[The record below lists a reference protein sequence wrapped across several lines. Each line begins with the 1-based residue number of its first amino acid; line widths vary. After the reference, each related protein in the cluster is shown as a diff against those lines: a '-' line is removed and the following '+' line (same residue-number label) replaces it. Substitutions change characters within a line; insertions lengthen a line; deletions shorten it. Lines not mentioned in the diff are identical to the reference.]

1 MANIQLLDCTLRDGA
16 YINNSEFGIPA
27 LKGIIKHLQDARIG
41 IIECGWLK
49 DVQHKAGS
57 SYFHQPDDVAPYLLE
72 KKDSVTYVAMID
84 YNRYN
89 DAILTEHDG
98 KSIDAIRVVF
108 PHGKHREGIKIGE
121 RIKQKGYKVFYQAAN
136 TLAYSDE
143 DLIKLAHDMNRI
155 KPVALS
161 IVDTF
166 GAMYED
172 DLVRIFTIL
181 DKHLDKSIQLGFHAH
196 NNQQLA
202 FALSSTFVELAEES
216 ERDSIADSSLCGMG
230 RGAGNT
236 TTELMASYLNRKH
249 HKNYDM
255 NEILDAIDMYMSE
268 SQEKYIWGYSIPYFI
283 AGLYQ
288 CHVNNIAYLQKNH
301 RTNARDMSNIIASM
315 SQNER
320 RAYDYDL
327 LEKRYMENQG
337 RIIDDSSA
345 LRALREQFADRSV
358 LLLAPGKTIITEK
371 EKILA
376 LIRKEHPIV
385 IAVNAVHKDYNCD
398 YIAFINSVRY
408 QYAKDVY
415 GTIFA
420 KNRKIL
426 LSNIK
431 TEAEDDELVINFNS
445 VIKRGWEH
453 FDNAV
458 ICVLRL
464 LQKLD
469 IADVLLAGFDGFK
482 TAYNESYADSSLP
495 TLNPNGKWDELN
507 DEIKDMFK
515 DFVLSSKDRMH
526 ITFITESI
534 FSKVLEQ
541 KNER

>member
-1 MANIQLLDCTLRDGA
+1 MSIQLLDCTLRDGA
-16 YINNSEFGIPA
+16 YINNSDFGNPA
-27 LKGIIKHLQDARIG
+27 LKGIIKHLQDARVE

-49 DVQHKAGS
+49 DAPHKAGS
-57 SYFHQPDDVAPYLLE
+57 SYFHLPKDADSYILE
-72 KKDSVTYVAMID
+72 KKSSAIYVAMID
-84 YNRYN
+84 YNRY
-89 DAILTEHDG
+89 DDSALPQCDG

-108 PHGKHREGIKIGE
+108 PHGKHDEGIAIGN
-121 RIKQKGYKVFYQAAN
+121 RIAQKGYKVFYQAAN

-143 DLIKLAHDMNRI
+143 DLAALAEAMNKA
-155 KPVALS
+155 KPVAVS

-181 DKHLDKSIQLGFHAH
+181 DKRLDNSIKIGFHAH

-202 FALSSTFVELAEES
+202 FALSSTFVELAEKS
-216 ERDSIADSSLCGMG
+216 GRDAIADSSLCGMG

-255 NEILDAIDMYMSE
+255 NEILDAIDMYMTGFA
-268 SQEKYIWGYSIPYFI
+268 EKYSWGYSTPYFI

-301 RTNARDMSNIIASM
+301 RTNARDMSNIIASL

-327 LEKRYMENQG
+327 LEKKYMENQD
-337 RIIDDSSA
+337 RIIDDSAA
-345 LRALREQFADRSV
+345 LKTIKDSFGGRKV

-371 EKILA
+371 EKIGA
-376 LIRKEHPIV
+376 FIKKENPV
-385 IAVNAVHKDYNCD
+385 VVAVNAIHKDYDCD
-398 YIAFINSVRY
+398 YITFINSVRY
-408 QYAKDVY
+408 QYAKESY
-415 GTIFA
+415 EKEFA
-420 KNRKIL
+420 AHKKIL

-431 TEAEDDELVINFNS
+431 TSGDENELIVNFNS

-458 ICVLRL
+458 ICCLRL
-464 LQKLD
+464 LNKLD
-469 IADVLLAGFDGFK
+469 VSNVALAGFDGFK
-482 TAYNESYADSSLP
+482 TEYNESYADSSLP
-495 TLNPNGKWDELN
+495 TLNPNGKWAELN
-507 DEIKDMFK
+507 EEIKNMFS
-515 DFVLSSKDRMH
+515 DFFLSSKDKMRVE
-526 ITFITESI
+526 FVTESI
-534 FSKVLEQ
+534 FSECLGSAK
-541 KNER
+541 